1 MDIVASRRDAR
12 VVVVVVSVSTRQ
24 DGRPTSAW
32 LLGGDQSHRDG
43 GGVVSGPCRGASR
56 GWAAARGSEDAA
68 QQQRGVDGISFT
80 VHSLGPWRPFDRP
93 WAVGIGPDRHLT
105 RPFSGS
111 GVCRMAQRRSAVVT
125 APLEVRSPLLWPS
138 S

>member
-56 GWAAARGSEDAA
+56 GMGGGARIRGRRPAAARGW
-68 QQQRGVDGISFT
+68 T
-80 VHSLGPWRPFDRP
+80 VFHLPSTPWVP
-93 WAVGIGPDRHLT
+93 G
-105 RPFSGS
+105 
-111 GVCRMAQRRSAVVT
+111 
-125 APLEVRSPLLWPS
+125 VRSIAHGRSGLDLIAI
-138 S
+138 